1 MEIMYSLRVY
11 RVVYGEATTG
21 FGDEEWLALALA
33 SLHQAGMGR
42 VSRDRIEAI
51 ARGYLGLGVPKDEPT
66 DPVLPADPGDT
77 LPTTLVGWAKHIARA
92 TWWALTERCL
102 RCGAPRASLDVN
114 HCAAHLEDDH
124 AHAD

>member
-1 MEIMYSLRVY
+1 MEIMYTLRVD

-51 ARGYLGLGVPKDEPT
+51 ARGYLGLGVPQDMPT
-66 DPVLPADPGDT
+66 DPVLPPDPGDDV
-77 LPTTLVGWAKHIARA
+77 PTTILGWAKRIART
-92 TWWALTERCL
+92 TWWSLTTRCL
-102 RCGAPRASLDVN
+102 HCGAPRANDDTN
-114 HCAAHLEDDH
+114 WCAAHLEDDH
-124 AHAD
+124 ARAA